1 MKKKTLLLL
10 CLVLVLVIAGAGVL
24 YNSLADQFRIGGL
37 AAVPQETQRP
47 TQATEQPT
55 VEAAE
60 PPETEAPTQAA
71 TEPSAEV
78 TEPPTEAITEPQD
91 TEPPVY
97 IAPDFTMQDM
107 DGNEVTLASF
117 FGKPI
122 VLNFWAS
129 WCGPCK
135 MEMPEIQ
142 KFYEQY
148 GNEVHFLLVSV
159 DDSVDSAKA
168 FLAGTDYTFPVYFD
182 TTSVGAYTYG
192 ASSIPLTYFI
202 DAEGNLTAYYMG
214 AMSES
219 ILQQGVDMIYTPAA
233 TE

>member
-1 MKKKTLLLL
+1 MNKKTLLIL
-10 CLVLVLVIAGAGVL
+10 CLVLALVLVGAGAL
-24 YNSLADQFRIGGL
+24 YNSLAGSVQLGGL
-37 AAVPQETQRP
+37 AT
-47 TQATEQPT
+47 T
-55 VEAAE
+55 
-60 PPETEAPTQAA
+60 PPETQAPT
-71 TEPSAEV
+71 EIPGEESAEP
-78 TEPPTEAITEPQD
+78 TDTHPTDPPAS
-91 TEPPVY
+91 
-97 IAPDFTMQDM
+97 IAPDFTMLDM
-107 DGNEVTLASF
+107 EGNEVTLASF

-142 KFYEQY
+142 KFYDKY
-148 GNEVHFLLVSV
+148 GQEIHFLLVSV
-159 DDSVDSAKA
+159 DDSLDAAKSFISDS
-168 FLAGTDYTFPVYFD
+168 GYTFPVYFD

-192 ASSIPLTYFI
+192 ASSIPLTFFI

-219 ILQQGVDMIYTPAA
+219 ILQQGVDMIYAPET